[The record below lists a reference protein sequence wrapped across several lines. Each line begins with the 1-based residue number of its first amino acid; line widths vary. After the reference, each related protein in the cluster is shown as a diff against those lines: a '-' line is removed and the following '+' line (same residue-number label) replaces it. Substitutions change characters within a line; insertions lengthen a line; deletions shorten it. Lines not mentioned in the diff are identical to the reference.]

1 MGIIS
6 NRYRKDFVCRYD
18 KEAGIPYYSHLDFDG
33 LKQETFTF
41 INSKGVE
48 IHGFF
53 YYHDNYKEDK
63 IVLFCPGLGPGHTAY
78 LREIEELAKHGYKV
92 LTLDY
97 TGCGESKGKRLDSMN
112 MPTLD
117 TMELLDYLKLDKPIV
132 LIGHSLGGYT
142 ALNLINLRKDI
153 DGAVII
159 SGFLSIESL
168 VGYSIPLSF
177 IVSRIMKY
185 ERKTVPQYAEIDN
198 TTYLKETKDS
208 LFFIHSEDDPMVPY
222 SISLEIVESI
232 NNPLIKIHKL
242 KDRKHNP
249 NYTDDAVKYLNDI
262 FGEYYDLIDKK
273 VIKTDE
279 DKINYFKDVSI
290 DRLTD
295 QDEKIIDEI
304 INFIE
309 KRRV

>member
-1 MGIIS
+1 MGIVS

-18 KEAGIPYYSHLDFDG
+18 KEVGVPYYSHLDFDG
-33 LKQETFTF
+33 LKQEPFTF

-48 IHGFF
+48 IHSFF
-53 YYHDNYKEDK
+53 YYHDGYKEDK
-63 IVLFCPGLGPGHTAY
+63 IILFCPGLGPGHTAY

-117 TMELLDYLKLDKPIV
+117 TMELLDYLKLDTPVV

-142 ALNLINLRKDI
+142 TLNLINLRKDI
-153 DGAVII
+153 DRAVII

-168 VGYSIPLSF
+168 VSYSVPLSF

-198 TTYLKETKDS
+198 TTYLKETKDN

-232 NNPLIKIHKL
+232 NNPSIKIHKL

-290 DRLTD
+290 DRLTE

-304 INFIE
+304 INFI
-309 KRRV
+309 K